1 MDLICI
7 DLEAS
12 GLGPQSYPI
21 EVAWKDGR
29 SGEQD
34 AFLIDPATVDGWTY
48 WDEFAEELHGI
59 DITDLAAGGLSA
71 VAAARRLNQA
81 LAGKAVYSDACE
93 FDRFWIIRLFEAAGI
108 EPAFEVCGLESLLSE
123 AQLVQYRFISRSQLR
138 RHRAANDVDDQLA
151 AIAAVQ
157 IPQDD
162 PEPSPG
168 DHQA

>member
-34 AFLIDPATVDGWTY
+34 AFLIDPATVEGWTY

-59 DITDLAAGGLSA
+59 DINDLAEGGLSV

-81 LAGKAVYSDACE
+81 LAGKVVYSDASE
-93 FDRFWIIRLFEAAGI
+93 FDRFWLTRLFEAAGA
-108 EPAFEVCGLESLLSE
+108 EPAFELCGLEALLSE

-157 IPQDD
+157 TQPDE
-162 PEPSPG
+162 PEPSEDG
-168 DHQA
+168 S

>member
-1 MDLICI
+1 MELICI

-21 EVAWKDGR
+21 EVAWKNAQ

-34 AFLIDPATVDGWTY
+34 SFLIDPASVDGWTY

-59 DITDLAAGGLSA
+59 DHADLEKGGISAQDAAL
-71 VAAARRLNQA
+71 RMNRA
-81 LAGKAVYSDACE
+81 LAGSVVYSDARE
-93 FDRFWIIRLFEAAGI
+93 FDQFWITRLFEAVGV
-108 EPAFEVCGLESLLSE
+108 EPEFELSGLEALLSPE
-123 AQLVQYRFISRSQLR
+123 QLIQYRFIARSQLR

-157 IPQDD
+157 VSESTD
-162 PEPSPG
+162 EVG
-168 DHQA
+168 